1 MEKEYW
7 QQLYEDGDL
16 VVIDDFHKLPSTSQ
30 RIEGMVCILAIN
42 HGGLAAEINGES
54 INLSRNNILIMSSRM
69 HITRMSLSDD
79 FSGMLI
85 AMREGHAKSLI
96 KVNTSMIKCMFRMS
110 EYPILHLPPE
120 QEELLGHYKSILQS
134 SLKRNDKICLKE
146 IVYSVVGAM
155 LYEIFSYIFVK
166 NNESEAELM
175 TGTQGERLFKQFIEL
190 LVASEVK
197 QRQVQ
202 YYANQLCVS
211 PKHLSAVCK
220 QLSGKAALA
229 WINHF
234 IVQDIKYML
243 ANSDWSIKEISN
255 YMGFPNA
262 SFFGKYVRQHMGA
275 SPTSIRSESKK
286 VK

>member
-1 MEKEYW
+1 MENNYW
-7 QQLYEDGDL
+7 QQLYEDSDL
-16 VVIDDFHKLPSTSQ
+16 VIIDEFHKLPSSSQ
-30 RIEGMVCILAIN
+30 RIKGMVCVLTIN
-42 HGGLAAEINGES
+42 RGALIAEINGE
-54 INLSRNNILIMSSRM
+54 NIELTSNDMLIMSSHT
-69 HITRMSLSDD
+69 HITQMTLHSN
-79 FSGMLI
+79 FSGMII
-85 AMREGHAKSLI
+85 AMRGGSAKMFVKL
-96 KVNTSMIKCMFRMS
+96 NTSMLKCLFRAS
-110 EYPILHLPPE
+110 DHPVLHMTAE
-120 QEELLGHYKSILQS
+120 QKELMWHYKFILQAT
-134 SLKRNDKICLKE
+134 LRRDDRTCKKE
-146 IVYSVVGAM
+146 IVYRVVSAM
-155 LYEIFSYIFVK
+155 LYELFTYIFVK

-175 TGTQGERLFKQFIEL
+175 TGKQGERLFKQFIEL

-202 YYANQLCVS
+202 YYANKLCVS

-243 ANSDWSIKEISN
+243 FNSDWSIKEISN

-275 SPTSIRSESKK
+275 SPSSIRAQSNK
-286 VK
+286 